1 MNLTFDQSVTQ
12 NFEQAVE
19 REWIE
24 ANGLGGWASSS
35 LIGLNTRRYH
45 GLLVAA
51 TKPPVGRVV
60 LLSKLDETLY
70 TRQGRFDLGCN
81 QYTGSVY
88 PQGYVH
94 LTRFEKTLFP
104 EFTYEAG
111 GVVLKKTV
119 VAVSGENTTLL
130 IYEVVRAEEA
140 FTMELLPLVASRDY
154 HSLAHANPN
163 LNGYVHF
170 EEGTFHQK
178 PYSISPD
185 LFIRVPGSTF
195 EHRGQWHHNFQYR
208 AEMQRGLDF
217 QEDLFCPG
225 TFHLTLREGDRLG
238 IIVSTL
244 PPFGR
249 DALELERHERTRRE
263 HLLQNV
269 PSPNDLI
276 RTLALA
282 ADQFVVKR
290 DEQLNSI
297 IAGYHW
303 FSDWGRDTMI
313 SLPGL
318 CLVTGRFEEARRI
331 LLAFARHAS
340 QGMLPNRFSDWG
352 EEPQYNNVDA
362 TLWFFVAVHQYHE
375 YTQDHDFVREELMP
389 VLKDILDWYGRRTRY
404 NIHVA
409 KDGLLYAGIPGEQV
423 TWMDAKVDGWVVT
436 PRQGKPVEVN
446 ALWYNALVI
455 YARLLRLPG
464 DEVRSL
470 YYTARDDKVLE
481 VFNSTFWNEDKQCL
495 YDYIGDNFRNDAIR
509 PNQLFALSLP
519 FALVSGERAKKI
531 LRVCEEK
538 LLTPVGLRSLSADHV
553 EYKAHYG
560 GNRWSRD
567 GAYHQGTVW
576 SWLLGPYVD
585 AVLRLKG
592 AAGRKEVSN
601 LLQNFGFHFRE
612 AGIGTVSEIFDAE
625 APHTPRGCIAQSWS
639 VAELLRVILQHRLYE
654 LPAADQAAPT
664 ERPSLSESPVD
675 VEISV
680 DQAKT

>member
-12 NFEQAVE
+12 NFERAVE

-24 ANGLGGWASSS
+24 TNGLGGWASSS

-70 TRQGRFDLGCN
+70 TRQGKFDLGCN
-81 QYTGSVY
+81 QYVGSVY

-111 GVVLKKTV
+111 GVTLKKTV
-119 VAVSGENTTLL
+119 VAVAGENTTLIL
-130 IYEVVRAEEA
+130 YEVVKAEDA
-140 FTMELLPLVASRDY
+140 FTLELLPLVASRDY
-154 HSLAHANPN
+154 HSLVHANPN

-170 EEGTFHQK
+170 EEGVFHQK
-178 PYSISPD
+178 PYPLSPD
-185 LFIRVPGSTF
+185 LFIGVPGSAF
-195 EHRGQWHHNFQYR
+195 EHRGHWYHNFQYR
-208 AEMQRGLDF
+208 AEMQRGMDF
-217 QEDLFCPG
+217 REDLFCPG
-225 TFHLTLREGDRLG
+225 NFRLTLREGDRLG
-238 IIVSTL
+238 IIVSTQ

-249 DALELERHERTRRE
+249 DAWELAHHERTRRE
-263 HLLQNV
+263 QLLQNV
-269 PSPNDLI
+269 PLPNNLI
-276 RTLALA
+276 RTLTLA

-290 DEQLNSI
+290 DERLNSI

-331 LLAFARHAS
+331 LLAFARHTS

-362 TLWFFVAVHQYHE
+362 TLWFFVAVHQYQE
-375 YTQDHDFVREELMP
+375 YTQDHDFVRNEIMP
-389 VLKDILDWYGRRTRY
+389 VLKDILDWYGRGTRY
-404 NIHVA
+404 NIHVEE
-409 KDGLLYAGIPGEQV
+409 DGLLYAGIPGEQL
-423 TWMDAKVDGWVVT
+423 TWMDAKVDNWVVT

-446 ALWYNALVI
+446 ALWYNALTI
-455 YARLLRLPG
+455 YARLLRFSG

-470 YYTARDDKVLE
+470 YYTARADKVLE
-481 VFNSTFWNEDKQCL
+481 AFNDTFWNEDKQCL

-531 LRVCEEK
+531 LKVCEDK

-553 EYKAHYG
+553 EYQAHYE
-560 GNRWSRD
+560 GNLWSRD

-585 AVLRLKG
+585 AVLRVKG
-592 AAGRKEVSN
+592 AAGRKEVGN

-625 APHTPRGCIAQSWS
+625 APHPPRGCIAQSWS

-654 LPAADQAAPT
+654 QPVGDHAAST
-664 ERPSLSESPVD
+664 ERRSFSERRVD
-675 VEISV
+675 VEIPV
-680 DQAKT
+680 DQVKS